1 MNCANHPDIP
11 AVAYCRTCGKPLCAN
26 CTRSVQGVIY
36 CEGCLADRLHGNQPP
51 VTPPPNTSAGFVSSS
66 AQSNTAT
73 SPNPTVAGIL
83 GGIPIGVGAVYTGQ
97 YAKGLV
103 HLGIM
108 VLLIV
113 MVSMNEPWYMHLF
126 FAACIAFFW
135 VYQINDAVSSARA
148 IQSGQPAPDP
158 FGLGQTFS
166 PNQKIDTSKIPI
178 GAAVLIG
185 LGVIFLLSTVMDF
198 DIGDLWPLILI
209 GLGLWLGATRL
220 GLTGRNALTTT
231 NPRMLMGPA
240 VLLTLGTLFLLE
252 RMHGPGF
259 HRTWP
264 ILLLV
269 IGVIKLMGANQPNVN
284 MQPPIQ
290 PPTVPS
296 TSGPIEGE
304 VQPPSSEVR
313 NG

>member
-1 MNCANHPDIP
+1 MNCANHPDLP

-51 VTPPPNTSAGFVSSS
+51 VAPPPTSSGFVGGTPGVVPP
-66 AQSNTAT
+66 ANA
-73 SPNPTVAGIL
+73 PNPALAGL
-83 GGIPIGVGAVYTGQ
+83 LSVFPGVGSVYAGQ
-97 YAKGLV
+97 YAKGLAYM
-103 HLGIM
+103 GIFI
-108 VLLIV
+108 LLILGV
-113 MVSMNEPWYMHLF
+113 IHVHWIFGIILGF
-126 FAACIAFFW
+126 FVI
-135 VYQINDAVSSARA
+135 YQFIDA
-148 IQSGQPAPDP
+148 IQTAKALQVGQPVPDP
-158 FGLGQTFS
+158 LGMAQIFS
-166 PNQKIDTSKIPI
+166 PGQKIDASKVPI
-178 GAAVLIG
+178 GAVVLIA

-209 GLGLWLGATRL
+209 GLGLWLGATRM
-220 GLTGRNALTTT
+220 GLTGRGVPVTP
-231 NPRMLMGPA
+231 NPRTLMGPA
-240 VLLTLGTLFLLE
+240 VLLTLGSLFLLE

-269 IGVIKLMGANQPNVN
+269 IGLIKLMGNTHNAG
-284 MQPPIQ
+284 MQPPM
-290 PPTVPS
+290 PPPAAPPA
-296 TSGPIEGE
+296 SGPIEGE